1 MSKLKW
7 FVHADFYIIKP
18 FRREKTFTRAD
29 IIGIVRCSDEIVKY
43 RLPREYKQTQCLF
56 TNLRRVSLGFM
67 TTINYISSWKLTL
80 LY

>member
-7 FVHADFYIIKP
+7 FVHADFYIIKS

-29 IIGIVRCSDEIVKY
+29 IIGIVTRCSDEIVEY
-43 RLPREYKQTQCLF
+43 RLPREYKQTQ
-56 TNLRRVSLGFM
+56 LGFM